1 MIVRTLL
8 VALVAGIL
16 AGAAVTPLQHWKT
29 TPLILE
35 AETYEGGGGHHDHA
49 PHEHSALSLASPAHA
64 HAPAAADGEA
74 AGTAERLAGSLL
86 ANLVLGAGFA
96 LLLSA
101 ASLAANRPIT
111 ARNGALWGLAGFAV
125 LTLAPA
131 LGLPPELP
139 AMPAAD
145 LHARQIWWLAT
156 VLTTAGGAALL
167 AFRRETAARLGTVAL
182 LLLPHLAGAP
192 HPADIGS
199 PVPATL
205 AAEFVMASLLVSA
218 AFWALAGLFTGLL
231 AERFA
236 GHIRPA
242 RLRAA

>member
-16 AGAAVTPLQHWKT
+16 AGAAVTPLQHLKT

-35 AETYEGGGGHHDHA
+35 AETFEGGGHDHA
-49 PHEHSALSLASPAHA
+49 PHAHSALALVTPAHA
-64 HAPAAADGEA
+64 HAPAGSDGEA
-74 AGTAERLAGSLL
+74 SGTAERLAGSLL

-111 ARNGALWGLAGFAV
+111 RRNGALWGLAGFAV

-156 VLTTAGGAALL
+156 VLMTAGGAAILV
-167 AFRRETAARLGTVAL
+167 FRRETAARLGAVAL
-182 LLLPHLAGAP
+182 LVLPHLVGAP
-192 HPADIGS
+192 HPADIAS
-199 PVPATL
+199 PVPASL

-218 AFWALAGLFTGLL
+218 AFWALAGLFTGIL

-236 GHIRPA
+236 GARRPA
-242 RLRAA
+242 GLRAA